1 MQATIKATTIQKLQY
16 ASKSTKNDKT
26 KQLSE
31 FFFRFVTK
39 MLHNICA
46 TLTNVRTEIKYGYAT
61 FCVSTNSPRIHRP
74 LSSRQRNTVPRKVSS
89 IAIATHTPCSP

>member
-1 MQATIKATTIQKLQY
+1 MQATIKAATIQKLQS

-31 FFFRFVTK
+31 FFFSFCNKNVAQYLR
-39 MLHNICA
+39 NIN
-46 TLTNVRTEIKYGYAT
+46 NVRTEIRNGYAT